1 MPKLEFFFDCSSP
14 WTYLAFHNIQQMARR
29 TGTDIIWRPILVG
42 GVFNEVN
49 QQIYRNRESPVPLK
63 SAYVAKDLQD
73 WANYSGLTINSPPK
87 CGHPVNSVKCMR
99 ACVALDGTSAM
110 VLFAQAAFEA
120 LWIDGLNI
128 GTSEVIAGLCKKINI
143 DEDWL
148 LAKIDTDDVKLRLR
162 TNTDELIRRG
172 GFGSPT
178 IFLNDNDMYFGNDRI
193 VLVEHTLLKGQA
205 PRE

>member
-1 MPKLEFFFDCSSP
+1 
-14 WTYLAFHNIQQMARR
+14 
-29 TGTDIIWRPILVG
+29 
-42 GVFNEVN
+42 
-49 QQIYRNRESPVPLK
+49 
-63 SAYVAKDLQD
+63 
-73 WANYSGLTINSPPK
+73 
-87 CGHPVNSVKCMR
+87 
-99 ACVALDGTSAM
+99 M

-178 IFLNDNDMYFGNDRI
+178 IFVGKTDMYFGNDRLPLI
-193 VLVEHTLLKGQA
+193 
-205 PRE
+205 REALERSKASAA